1 MPIYYLEVNIICI
14 VILLMIM
21 EKIHDENKT
30 LRTFNT
36 YKKLLISIIVF
47 STFDLIAG
55 VFKGTMFPI
64 SKIIL
69 LISNTLYFFFGV
81 LNAYYFNEYL
91 GIRTE
96 FIKDNKRKAIRVFPV
111 IIVSVLLILNLL
123 FKNLFYLDE
132 YNLYHRGGMLFLY
145 YVISYSYF
153 ISVIIN
159 LFSTW
164 KTEKISHQELKRLM
178 VFVFI
183 PVLSLI
189 VQIFNY
195 GIALIG
201 VGFTISVLMIFL
213 DGEKNNSTIDEL
225 TGVNNRRAF
234 NIFGNKL
241 FNDKNDGMFLML
253 MDANDFKKIND
264 VYGHLVGDKALID
277 IANMLKVAIKNTKK
291 DYFLARMGGD
301 EFIIVGNCDNETT
314 IKELITNIKKEETR
328 VNSNH
333 NPYRISMSIGYAI
346 KNDNHHTLANLIMDA
361 DAKMYLNKKE
371 FKKLPNL

>member
-14 VILLMIM
+14 VILLMII

-36 YKKLLISIIVF
+36 YKKLLISITLF
-47 STFDLIAG
+47 SVFDLMTG

-69 LISNTLYFFFGV
+69 LISNTLYFFFGI

-91 GIRTE
+91 GIRTG
-96 FIKDNKRKAIRVFPV
+96 FIKDNKRKIIRILPV
-111 IIVSVLLILNLL
+111 IIVSFLLILNLL
-123 FKNLFYLDE
+123 FKNLFYLDAH
-132 YNLYHRGGMLFLY
+132 NLYHRGGMLYLY
-145 YVISYSYF
+145 YIILYSYF

-159 LFSTW
+159 LFFTW

-178 VFVFI
+178 IFALI

-195 GIALIG
+195 GITLIG

-225 TGVNNRRAF
+225 TRVNNRKAF
-234 NIFGNKL
+234 NIFSNKL
-241 FNDKNDGMFLML
+241 FNDKNNGMFLML

-264 VYGHLVGDKALID
+264 DYGHLVGDKALID
-277 IANMLKVAIKNTKK
+277 IANMLKTAIKNTKK
-291 DYFLARMGGD
+291 DYFLARLGGD
-301 EFIIVGNCDNETT
+301 EFIIIGNCDNETT
-314 IKELITNIKKEETR
+314 IKELITNIKTEETR

-346 KNDNHHTLANLIMDA
+346 KNDNHHALADLIMDA
-361 DAKMYLNKKE
+361 DTKMYLNKKE
-371 FKKLPNL
+371 FKELPHL

>member
-1 MPIYYLEVNIICI
+1 
-14 VILLMIM
+14 MIM

-69 LISNTLYFFFGV
+69 LISNTLYFFLGI

-96 FIKDNKRKAIRVFPV
+96 FIKDNKRKAIRVLPV
-111 IIVSVLLILNLL
+111 ITVSVLLILNLL

-145 YVISYSYF
+145 YAISYSYF

-178 VFVFI
+178 VFALI
-183 PVLSLI
+183 PVLSLV

-195 GIALIG
+195 GITLIG
-201 VGFTISVLMIFL
+201 IGFTISVLMIFL
-213 DGEKNNSTIDEL
+213 DSEKNNSTIDEL

-253 MDANDFKKIND
+253 MDANDFKK
-264 VYGHLVGDKALID
+264 
-277 IANMLKVAIKNTKK
+277 
-291 DYFLARMGGD
+291 
-301 EFIIVGNCDNETT
+301 
-314 IKELITNIKKEETR
+314 
-328 VNSNH
+328 
-333 NPYRISMSIGYAI
+333 SMMFMVI
-346 KNDNHHTLANLIMDA
+346 
-361 DAKMYLNKKE
+361 
-371 FKKLPNL
+371 

>member
-64 SKIIL
+64 SKMIL
-69 LISNTLYFFFGV
+69 LISNTLYFFFGI

-96 FIKDNKRKAIRVFPV
+96 FIKDNKRKVIRVLPV

-132 YNLYHRGGMLFLY
+132 YNLYYRGGMLFLY

-159 LFSTW
+159 LFSAW

-178 VFVFI
+178 VFALI
-183 PVLSLI
+183 PVLSLV

-195 GIALIG
+195 GITLIG

-241 FNDKNDGMFLML
+241 FNDKNDGIFLML

-277 IANMLKVAIKNTKK
+277 IANMLKATIKNTKK
-291 DYFLARMGGD
+291 DYFLARLGGD

>member
-69 LISNTLYFFFGV
+69 LISNTLYFFFGI

-96 FIKDNKRKAIRVFPV
+96 FIKDNKRKVIRVLPV

-132 YNLYHRGGMLFLY
+132 YNLYQRGGMLFLY
-145 YVISYSYF
+145 YVILYSYF

-178 VFVFI
+178 VFSLI

-195 GIALIG
+195 GITLIG

-277 IANMLKVAIKNTKK
+277 IANMLKAAIKSTKK

>member
-1 MPIYYLEVNIICI
+1 M
-14 VILLMIM
+14 
-21 EKIHDENKT
+21 
-30 LRTFNT
+30 
-36 YKKLLISIIVF
+36 
-47 STFDLIAG
+47 
-55 VFKGTMFPI
+55 
-64 SKIIL
+64 
-69 LISNTLYFFFGV
+69 
-81 LNAYYFNEYL
+81 
-91 GIRTE
+91 
-96 FIKDNKRKAIRVFPV
+96 
-111 IIVSVLLILNLL
+111 
-123 FKNLFYLDE
+123 
-132 YNLYHRGGMLFLY
+132 
-145 YVISYSYF
+145 ISYSYF

-178 VFVFI
+178 VFALI
-183 PVLSLI
+183 PVLSLV

-195 GIALIG
+195 GITLIG

-213 DGEKNNSTIDEL
+213 DSEKNNSTIDEL

-277 IANMLKVAIKNTKK
+277 IANMLKTAIKNTKK
-291 DYFLARMGGD
+291 DYFLARLGGD
-301 EFIIVGNCDNETT
+301 EFIIVGNCENETT

-333 NPYRISMSIGYAI
+333 NPYRISMSIA
-346 KNDNHHTLANLIMDA
+346 MR
-361 DAKMYLNKKE
+361 
-371 FKKLPNL
+371 

>member
-21 EKIHDENKT
+21 EKIHGENKT
-30 LRTFNT
+30 LRTINT

-64 SKIIL
+64 SKMIL
-69 LISNTLYFFFGV
+69 LISNTLYFFFGI

-96 FIKDNKRKAIRVFPV
+96 FIKDNKRKVIRVLPV

-132 YNLYHRGGMLFLY
+132 YNLYHRGWMLFLY

-178 VFVFI
+178 VFALI
-183 PVLSLI
+183 PVLSLV

-195 GIALIG
+195 GITLIG

-277 IANMLKVAIKNTKK
+277 IANMLKVVIKNTKK